1 MIRRL
6 RNFNE
11 DRSSKKIRTALD
23 LAKLLKR
30 KGMVV
35 STAPYPSDGGVKD
48 GDCFVALKPN
58 SDYIVFYDY
67 SDSSDEPSIVLA
79 ILASW
84 NKSGFNIETE
94 EDLRPLI

>member
-1 MIRRL
+1 MIRKFRK
-6 RNFNE
+6 FNE
-11 DRSSKKIRTALD
+11 DVSSKKIRTALD

-67 SDSSDEPSIVLA
+67 NDDSGEPNVVLA
-79 ILASW
+79 MLASW
-84 NKSGFNIETE
+84 DRSGFNIETE
-94 EDLRPLI
+94 EDLRPFI